1 MPAPG
6 KYQWNPLRWSLKG
19 VMPDPFLEAF
29 HVYKCLQVF
38 SSSVLYWCRNHLY
51 TQTRKKAS
59 VVDKEPRLQ
68 ERSTLFF
75 LNRSWYCISLV
86 NYYLFQDSMFNYQ
99 PKYKNISTPQKW
111 NSRSVLSAARFEVVN
126 ELRAVQQ
133 HLWLQP
139 EFWTEI
145 GPG

>member
-1 MPAPG
+1 
-6 KYQWNPLRWSLKG
+6 
-19 VMPDPFLEAF
+19 
-29 HVYKCLQVF
+29 
-38 SSSVLYWCRNHLY
+38 
-51 TQTRKKAS
+51 
-59 VVDKEPRLQ
+59 
-68 ERSTLFF
+68 
-75 LNRSWYCISLV
+75 
-86 NYYLFQDSMFNYQ
+86 MFNYQ

-111 NSRSVLSAARFEVVN
+111 NSGNVLSAARFEVVN